1 MAKKSQPKKEA
12 RVQAS
17 LTFRKNTPGDRIGS
31 VKRMSK
37 YEGQLYS
44 FGYTSF
50 GPSKT
55 KKRSNTDKSPL
66 LLLAVKS
73 GNKVWR
79 ARNGKS
85 YIYGFNLNYLPPM
98 RRLKVI
104 EHLMQIFEE
113 SPGVSLS
120 YSAIRSAL
128 DLPSGK
134 EASIFR
140 KYDVRGSKLR
150 QLKQVRLDTYAGY
163 LRSSLDTRQ

>member
-1 MAKKSQPKKEA
+1 MAKKSQPKKQA
-12 RVQAS
+12 KVQAS

-31 VKRMSK
+31 VRRMSK

-44 FGYTSF
+44 FGYSSF

-55 KKRSNTDKSPL
+55 KKRPNTDKSPL
-66 LLLAVKS
+66 LLLAVKGGS
-73 GNKVWR
+73 KVWR
-79 ARNGKS
+79 ARNGRS

-98 RRLKVI
+98 RRLKVV
-104 EHLMQIFEE
+104 EDLMKIFEE
-113 SPGVSLS
+113 SPGVDFD
-120 YSAIRSAL
+120 YNTIKSAL

-134 EASIFR
+134 EDSIFR
-140 KYDVRGSKLR
+140 KYDVRGGKLR

>member
-1 MAKKSQPKKEA
+1 MAKKSQAKKEA
-12 RVQAS
+12 NPAKLQAS

-44 FGYTSF
+44 FGYSSF

-55 KKRSNTDKSPL
+55 RKRPNTEKSPL
-66 LLLAVKS
+66 LLLAMKD
-73 GNKVWR
+73 GGKIWR
-79 ARNGKS
+79 ARNGRS

-98 RRLKVI
+98 ERLQVV
-104 EHLMQIFEE
+104 EDLMEIFEE
-113 SPGVSLS
+113 NNGMSLD
-120 YSAIRSAL
+120 YSTLQSVL
-128 DLPSGK
+128 DLDS
-134 EASIFR
+134 SIFR

-163 LRSSLDTRQ
+163 LRGSLNTRQ

>member
-1 MAKKSQPKKEA
+1 
-12 RVQAS
+12 
-17 LTFRKNTPGDRIGS
+17 
-31 VKRMSK
+31 
-37 YEGQLYS
+37 
-44 FGYTSF
+44 
-50 GPSKT
+50 
-55 KKRSNTDKSPL
+55 
-66 LLLAVKS
+66 
-73 GNKVWR
+73 
-79 ARNGKS
+79 
-85 YIYGFNLNYLPPM
+85 M

-104 EHLMQIFEE
+104 EDLMKIFEE
-113 SPGVSLS
+113 SPGMSLS